1 MKKYRATIHVNFI
14 EIEDKKRNNLI
25 RLNLCLREA
34 GWLHVARGSFI
45 LETTDVN
52 EVWRGI
58 GYLARYSEYVGEL
71 NSLTFHVQ
79 SSDDF
84 ETNIKLNS
92 NQNGKIWLEE
102 ISKLQFP

>member
-1 MKKYRATIHVNFI
+1 MRTYRATIHVNFI
-14 EIEDKKRNNLI
+14 NRHSNNLS

-34 GWLHVARGSFI
+34 GWFHVERGSFI

-52 EVWRGI
+52 EIWRGI
-58 GYLARYSEYVGEL
+58 GYLARYSHKVGNL

-84 ETNIKLNS
+84 SENISLKS
-92 NQNGKIWLEE
+92 DQTGKNALEE
-102 ISKLQFP
+102 ISKMPFP